1 MWTVIL
7 NGKLANQ
14 VARLIAIVV
23 KHHLDETIVSRG
35 GINTKTMVNYGCCFR
50 QLKINMLFWRE

>member
-23 KHHLDETIVSRG
+23 KHHLDETIVSRRG
-35 GINTKTMVNYGCCFR
+35 MNTKTMVNYDCCFR